1 MEYEKILLSDVEQLA
16 FNKFMY
22 CDTATLSKSEFQILK
37 AKGLIA
43 GSINGKSDWFDDLPQ
58 SGICEI
64 SDLGKNLRLYQHNQ
78 KILTRKENRRY
89 RINTALSIIA
99 LLIAS
104 ASLIVSI
111 FALLKS

>member
-1 MEYEKILLSDVEQLA
+1 MDYEKILLTNMEQIAFDKFKYSD
-16 FNKFMY
+16 
-22 CDTATLSKSEFQILK
+22 TSTLTKTEFQMLK
-37 AKGLIA
+37 AKGLII

-64 SDLGKNLRLYQHNQ
+64 SNLGKNLRLYQHNQ

-111 FALLKS
+111 FALLK